1 MKAAVIT
8 ENGLETQDVKQPKP
22 GTGEV
27 LVKVKAAGLNRADL
41 LALQGARG
49 FAAGGVEGSGGGSVT

>member
-8 ENGLETQDVKQPKP
+8 ENGLETQDVEQPKP

-27 LVKVKAAGLNRADL
+27 LVKVKAAGLHRAAL
-41 LALQGARG
+41 LALQ
-49 FAAGGVEGSGGGSVT
+49 